1 MIKLLFTP
9 NELRPFLANTPDHQV
24 ASCYVIAA
32 LLNDLVKNEGLT
44 LEVSTRKGGFTTPVI
59 GVVATQLSDG
69 FNTRNGIHSLQFE
82 YNVPEHEAKY
92 CYMQPSSR
100 QMLQIAD
107 AHNVARREP
116 LSAEDVHN
124 GRAIE
129 GRCKLSDASWD
140 LVREVYAMYMD
151 IFIQAVNHP
160 FSKHTK
166 VFYAQSIVFDKK
178 DQAFPTA
185 SLLRVVSQS
194 APFIHEG
201 ELVDTIVERLDH
213 GYGFRYIHSSDLLTQ
228 SEYHDSF
235 SPLTAITGQSY
246 QGEKNEWLYSV
257 YESMPVDYRRG
268 I

>member
-9 NELRPFLANTPDHQV
+9 NELRTFLFNTPDHQV
-24 ASCYVIAA
+24 ASCYVMAA
-32 LLNDLVKNEGLT
+32 LLNDLVKNDGLA
-44 LEVSTRKGGFTTPVI
+44 LEVSTRKGAFTTPVT
-59 GVVATQLSDG
+59 GVVATQLSDS
-69 FNTRNGIHSLQFE
+69 FNVRNVIHSLQFE

-92 CYMQPSSR
+92 CHIQPSSR
-100 QMLQIAD
+100 QMLRLAD

-129 GRCKLSDASWD
+129 GRCKLSDTSWD

-166 VFYAQSIVFDKK
+166 VFYPQAIVFDKK
-178 DQAFPTA
+178 DETFPTA
-185 SLLRVVSQS
+185 NLLRVVSQS
-194 APFIHEG
+194 APFIHER

-213 GYGFRYIHSSDLLTQ
+213 GHGFKYVHSSDLLTQ
-228 SEYHDSF
+228 SEYNDSF

-246 QGEKNEWLYSV
+246 HGEKNEWLYAV

-268 I
+268 V